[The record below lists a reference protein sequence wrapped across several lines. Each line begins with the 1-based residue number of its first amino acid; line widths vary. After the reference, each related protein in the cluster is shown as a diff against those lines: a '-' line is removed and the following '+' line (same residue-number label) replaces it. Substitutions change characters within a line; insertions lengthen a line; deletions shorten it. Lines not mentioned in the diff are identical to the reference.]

1 MTTSFRIP
9 TLADVLAEQ
18 RDLDSLCRD
27 RALYTPEICW
37 FNAYY
42 GMDVVLKLYA
52 DLPLCRP
59 LKVALTHGI
68 QLHQDFVWEAEVD
81 APVPAM
87 LVYPEHLVA
96 PYRAKTR
103 KATFRA
109 AAPYLYAVRLLEAQ
123 PRPSRQGTLFF
134 LSHSSHWVTAR
145 SDFDGIRRQLAQL
158 PPDFHPVTVCIYWRD
173 HELGHHKAF
182 AERGFKIVS
191 AGHIYDRAFL
201 FRLHH
206 LISMHKYACSNDL
219 GSHLFYSIKSG
230 ASYFHLDGLRH
241 ATTDRDESGKE
252 PLQDLHLPTSLRERV
267 ESMFSPPTF
276 QISDERM
283 QFVDAY
289 TGTDFLMTRSELRAF
304 LAFCDRLDRIGIA
317 SWKGER
323 YTRWPQALS
332 RALWHAPRRA
342 AVRVARSVLPPGAR
356 RAVRRIVGMRT

>member
-18 RDLDSLCRD
+18 RDLDGLCRD
-27 RALYTPEICW
+27 RPLSTPEICW

-52 DLPLCRP
+52 GLPLDRP

-68 QLHQDFVWEAEVD
+68 QLHQDFVWEAEIR

-87 LVYPEHLVA
+87 LIYPEHLVA
-96 PYRAKTR
+96 PYRAKTG

-109 AAPYLYAVRLLEAQ
+109 AAPYLYAARLLEAQ
-123 PRPSRQGTLFF
+123 PRPARQGTLFF
-134 LSHSSHWVTAR
+134 LSHSSHWITTR
-145 SDFDGIRRQLAQL
+145 SDFDGIRRQLAEL
-158 PPDFHPVTVCIYWRD
+158 RADFHPITVCVYWRD

-182 AERGFKIVS
+182 AEKGFKIVS
-191 AGHIYDRAFL
+191 AGHIYDRAFQ

-230 ASYFHLDGLRH
+230 ASYFHLSGLRH
-241 ATTDRDESGKE
+241 SAAHLDET
-252 PLQDLHLPTSLRERV
+252 PDDLHVPTALRERV
-267 ESMFSPPTF
+267 EAMFASPSP
-276 QISDERM
+276 QISNERM

-289 TGTDFLMTRSELRAF
+289 TGAEFLMAPHELGAF
-304 LAFCDRLDRIGIA
+304 LAFCERLDRIGIA

-323 YTRWPQALS
+323 YARWPQAL
-332 RALWHAPRRA
+332 RRTLWFLALRRTA
-342 AVRVARSVLPPGAR
+342 GRVARKVLPAAAR
-356 RAVRRIVGMRT
+356 RMVGMRS